1 MDITYSINDVPI
13 RLTYERW
20 FHITENHDDLASY
33 YFEVLETVE
42 NPELIVRGN
51 KGSLKAVKNMGK
63 NNKLVVIYREIS
75 KRGGFILGDM
85 DFANWVKETFLSIRN
100 DQKEIPQLKRLKPK
114 VSLET
119 ILEVVSDEFGC
130 SKEMIR
136 EKGRK
141 NNKPRGIAAYLARDL
156 RGAICGK
163 LGDFLPAYRALLS
176 P

>member
-1 MDITYSINDVPI
+1 MTFQIIFWLLIRICGLIESKTLKNLGEDII
-13 RLTYERW
+13 
-20 FHITENHDDLASY
+20 
-33 YFEVLETVE
+33 
-42 NPELIVRGN
+42 
-51 KGSLKAVKNMGK
+51 
-63 NNKLVVIYREIS
+63 
-75 KRGGFILGDM
+75 GGFILGDM
-85 DFANWVKETFLSIRN
+85 DFANWIKETFLSIRN
-100 DQKEIPQLKRLKPK
+100 DEKEIPQLKRLKPK

-119 ILEVVSDEFGC
+119 ILQVVSDEFGC

-163 LGDFLPAYRALLS
+163 LGDFLPAYRALLL